1 MEGLDLYWTIIVS
14 TTVLLGL
21 IAFVVLLVVLNNARR
36 IRHRAEMAEAE
47 RLRRDQVASAER
59 ETTRHILREIGRE
72 LHDNVGQLLAVAQLG
87 VNNELDEQ
95 GSNARLAA
103 ARDALE
109 QGMEE
114 VRRVGHHLNTDLWQH
129 RSLADAISAEAER
142 IERVS
147 RLRVELQV
155 RQPLPFVPP
164 DTSTVLF
171 RIFQLLVTNAVK
183 HSGSPVLHILLE
195 PAGSGLHLQ
204 VRDEGRG
211 FNARGSSPGA
221 GIHTIHQRCV
231 LIGYEAHCES
241 TPGNGCTWTIG
252 PNDTEHGT

>member
-1 MEGLDLYWTIIVS
+1 MNDLMWTVIIGTS
-14 TTVLLGL
+14 VLLGL

-36 IRHRAEMAEAE
+36 TRYRAELAEAE
-47 RLRRDQVASAER
+47 RLRKDQVATAER

-87 VNNELDEQ
+87 LNNELDER
-95 GSNARLAA
+95 GTNARLTA

-109 QGMEE
+109 QGLDE

-142 IERVS
+142 LERAT

-155 RQPLPFVPP
+155 MQPLPFVPS

-171 RIFQLLVTNAVK
+171 RIFQLLVTNTMK

-195 PAGSGLHLQ
+195 PAGAGLRL
-204 VRDEGRG
+204 RISDEGRG

-221 GIHTIHQRCV
+221 GIHTVHQRCA
-231 LIGYEAHCES
+231 LISYEAHCES
-241 TPGNGCTWTIG
+241 TPGNGCAWTIE
-252 PNDTEHGT
+252 PNDTEHGA